1 MDLDGIIRA
10 LLAERNR
17 LDQIISALE
26 EPGLKATLAKAT
38 QTKKT
43 GERRGRKFMD
53 SAARQEVS
61 ERMKRYW
68 AKRRAEAGG
77 GEGGGTPPVSPAAS
91 VATARSVSPS
101 GPGCDQIETRGEQ
114 LVRRMIA

>member
-1 MDLDGIIRA
+1 
-10 LLAERNR
+10 
-17 LDQIISALE
+17 
-26 EPGLKATLAKAT
+26 
-38 QTKKT
+38 
-43 GERRGRKFMD
+43 MD

-68 AKRRAEAGG
+68 AKRRAEERREEAGG

-91 VATARSVSPS
+91 VAIARSVSPS

-114 LVRRMIA
+114 LVRRMTA